1 MPVDP
6 IASGAQPNGVPGPF
20 LRNVCRLL
28 GALLALVGLILL
40 LGGAWLV
47 LLGGMPYYLLSG
59 AALTLSGGFL
69 MRVKLAALRIFAVVY
84 AGTIVWALAEAGL
97 NFWPQLPR
105 LGPFLVMGVIM
116 AWLWGRLAPSKRRA
130 GRAAIALQLLVIGA
144 GIAAMFMPHGVIHGT
159 EARADGAETVN
170 NPAWQWRSYG
180 GDAGAGHFA
189 PFTQINRDNVSQ
201 LKSAWVFRTGEV
213 NDSPDMQATPIQ
225 VGSNLYFCTAHN
237 RIFAVDTDTGRRVWS
252 FDPKV
257 SANGTWNR
265 CRGVAFYESSPS
277 APGKIAGDC
286 TQRIL
291 ATTIDARLIAL
302 DATNGQLCRDFGRNG
317 QVDLTAGLG
326 TMKPGWYYP
335 TSAPLVA
342 RGRIIVGGWISD
354 NQSADEPGG
363 VVRAFDAVT
372 GRLVWAWD
380 AGQEGAQPQPGVAQ
394 DQSVKFARST
404 PNFWGTATFDDRLGL
419 VYVPTGNGTSDHWG
433 GMRSPETDRYSTSVI
448 AINVEN
454 GRLAWHYQT
463 VHHDLWDWDLS
474 APPSFVDMPDG
485 RGGTVP
491 ALVQVGK
498 AGQIYVLDRRN
509 GRPVTPVA
517 ERPVPQTAAPGD
529 HLSPTQPYS
538 VGMPQLIPQRL
549 NERDMWGLTFFD
561 QLACRIAYRKL
572 HYLGQYTPPAE
583 SDTLIWPGYLGGMNW
598 GGVAID
604 PARKLLM
611 VNDIRLS
618 TIVRLV
624 PRKDVEGKVQ
634 ANFSHAGYELH
645 PVKGAPFGV
654 ELKSFLSLLG
664 LPCEQPPWGKITTI
678 DLQSRRVR
686 WQVPAGTGLEQTFN
700 LAGVELPV
708 KLGMPSI
715 SSTMMTASGLA
726 FYAGANDPFLRAW
739 DSASGRELWKARL
752 PAGSQATPMS
762 YLSPRT
768 GRQYVVVA
776 AGGTPYSKRVGDYVV
791 AYALPR

>member
-6 IASGAQPNGVPGPF
+6 MESGARAKGAPGAF
-20 LRNVCRLL
+20 LRNACRLL

-47 LLGGMPYYLLSG
+47 LLGGTPYYLLSG

-69 MRVKLAALRIFAVVY
+69 MRAKVIAFWIFAAAY

-116 AWLWGRLAPSKRRA
+116 AWLWGRLVPSKRRA
-130 GRAAIALQLLVIGA
+130 GRAAVALQLLIIVA
-144 GIAAMFMPHGVIHGT
+144 GIAAMFLPHGVIHGADT
-159 EARADGAETVN
+159 RADGVEAVN

-189 PFTQINRDNVSQ
+189 PFAQINRDNVSQ
-201 LKSAWVFRTGEV
+201 LKQAWIFRTGEV

-237 RIFAVDTDTGRRVWS
+237 RIFAVDADTGRRVWS

-265 CRGVAFYESSPS
+265 CRGVAFHEVS
-277 APGKIAGDC
+277 APATGKIAGDC

-302 DATNGQLCRDFGRNG
+302 DATNGQPCLGFGRNG
-317 QVDLTAGLG
+317 QVDLTVGLG

-342 RGRIIVGGWISD
+342 RGRVIVGGWVSD

-380 AGQEGAQPQPGVAQ
+380 AGREGGQPQPGVAQ

-448 AINVEN
+448 AINVET

-485 RGGTVP
+485 RGGTIP

-549 NERDMWGLTFFD
+549 TERDMWGLTFFD

-664 LPCEQPPWGKITTI
+664 LPCEQPPWGKITAI

-700 LAGVELPV
+700 LVGVELPV

-791 AYALPR
+791 AYALP

>member
-6 IASGAQPNGVPGPF
+6 MESGARAKGAPGAF
-20 LRNVCRLL
+20 LRNACRLL

-47 LLGGMPYYLLSG
+47 LLGGTPYYLLSG

-69 MRVKLAALRIFAVVY
+69 MRAKVIAFWIFAAAY

-116 AWLWGRLAPSKRRA
+116 AWLWGRLVPSKRRA
-130 GRAAIALQLLVIGA
+130 GRAAVALQLLIIVA
-144 GIAAMFMPHGVIHGT
+144 GIAAMFLPHGVIHGADT
-159 EARADGAETVN
+159 RADGVEAVN

-189 PFTQINRDNVSQ
+189 PFAQINRDNVSQ
-201 LKSAWVFRTGEV
+201 LKQAWIFRTGEV

-237 RIFAVDTDTGRRVWS
+237 RIFAVDADTGRRVWS

-265 CRGVAFYESSPS
+265 CRGVAFHEVS
-277 APGKIAGDC
+277 APATGKIAGDC

-302 DATNGQLCRDFGRNG
+302 DATNGQPCLGFGRNG
-317 QVDLTAGLG
+317 QVDLTVGLG

-342 RGRIIVGGWISD
+342 RGRVIVGGWVSD

-380 AGQEGAQPQPGVAQ
+380 AGREGGQPQPGVAQ

-448 AINVEN
+448 AINVET

-485 RGGTVP
+485 RGGDDPGLGAGRQGWSDLCSRP
-491 ALVQVGK
+491 AERASGH
-498 AGQIYVLDRRN
+498 AGGRAPGSANCCARRSPVADATLFGWHAAVDPAALDRTRYV
-509 GRPVTPVA
+509 G
-517 ERPVPQTAAPGD
+517 
-529 HLSPTQPYS
+529 PY
-538 VGMPQLIPQRL
+538 
-549 NERDMWGLTFFD
+549 
-561 QLACRIAYRKL
+561 
-572 HYLGQYTPPAE
+572 
-583 SDTLIWPGYLGGMNW
+583 
-598 GGVAID
+598 
-604 PARKLLM
+604 LL
-611 VNDIRLS
+611 RS
-618 TIVRLV
+618 
-624 PRKDVEGKVQ
+624 
-634 ANFSHAGYELH
+634 
-645 PVKGAPFGV
+645 
-654 ELKSFLSLLG
+654 
-664 LPCEQPPWGKITTI
+664 
-678 DLQSRRVR
+678 
-686 WQVPAGTGLEQTFN
+686 
-700 LAGVELPV
+700 
-708 KLGMPSI
+708 
-715 SSTMMTASGLA
+715 
-726 FYAGANDPFLRAW
+726 
-739 DSASGRELWKARL
+739 ARL
-752 PAGSQATPMS
+752 PHRIPQVALSGAIYTPGRKRHADLAR
-762 YLSPRT
+762 LSWRHEL
-768 GRQYVVVA
+768 GR
-776 AGGTPYSKRVGDYVV
+776 GGD
-791 AYALPR
+791 